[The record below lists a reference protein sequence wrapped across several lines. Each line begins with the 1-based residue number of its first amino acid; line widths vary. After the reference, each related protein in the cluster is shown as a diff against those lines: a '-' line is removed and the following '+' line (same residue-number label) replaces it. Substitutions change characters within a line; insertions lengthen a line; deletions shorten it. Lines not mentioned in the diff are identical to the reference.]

1 MGLLLSIVD
10 ASIVS
15 TALVTI
21 GRYYNDFVQV
31 VQPILFS

>member
-21 GRYYNDFVQV
+21 GRYFNDFAEV
-31 VQPILFS
+31 VRPFPF